1 MPSYTQYKRQMA
13 VLDDDNDIESW
24 ITVHGNHIP
33 IKKGQSKEDAVKS
46 FIESKGGNTAKGYN
60 QKSELGIIYHKDKG
74 HIKEGRPPKDWTKVE
89 GGTTAPNGYSWY
101 SNNKSMFGGE
111 RESYLYKDE
120 PEDTKMSEVLSTYKD
135 FNNASNWE
143 EIEEKLV
150 KNGAKP
156 EDVDKLYGDLQ
167 VNAIKSGVSNQE
179 MSNFFER
186 KPKANDP
193 KTEFQEAFKGTKWN
207 AGNGFATYVDEDY
220 RFEIYKEGGMYVST
234 VSPSDDYDG
243 SDVEEE
249 EMFSTLQEARNHA
262 EQMVKEYAGLS
273 DEQKADKVKDVRKI
287 VGGSVQYEKT
297 GKVFRL
303 TGYYSGGSVDLDFE
317 KLTGH
322 SPESSVRYEMH
333 GSKLYI
339 SDYNGRWEKEIDFDK
354 LSDEEIADMIKR

>member
-24 ITVHGNHIP
+24 ITVKGNHIP

-46 FIESKGGNTAKGYN
+46 FLESKGNGGKTGTPKGEKINAGNVKSDDIVSFGNEKEKYKVRGFTGKGN
-60 QKSELGIIYHKDKG
+60 GSEKLALKELNSGKESHRSIGSGTEIYKH
-74 HIKEGRPPKDWTKVE
+74 
-89 GGTTAPNGYSWY
+89 
-101 SNNKSMFGGE
+101 
-111 RESYLYKDE
+111 E
-120 PEDTKMSEVLSTYKD
+120 PEDTK
-135 FNNASNWE
+135 
-143 EIEEKLV
+143 I
-150 KNGAKP
+150 
-156 EDVDKLYGDLQ
+156 
-167 VNAIKSGVSNQE
+167 
-179 MSNFFER
+179 
-186 KPKANDP
+186 
-193 KTEFQEAFKGTKWN
+193 EFQEAFKGTKWN

-273 DEQKADKVKDVRKI
+273 DEQKADKVKDVRRI